1 MTQSTSTLPYSISE
15 LNMSEVGN
23 YNTLR
28 VTVEGFWS
36 DVVNISIRRIGY
48 DYKKPSEWVFSVSHS
63 SGGFSEDYD
72 NLQATI
78 NFGLANIAAA
88 EYCRE
93 LEKRVNEIEEA
104 YVRNI
109 AAAIAA
115 ADEQNRIREEKLKT
129 DPEIGDVIAKAN
141 IKQMMAEFAE
151 NKSPVITVSYRA
163 NPDSTTVTIKPF
175 YQRNGSLRFSV
186 NGSTFTRKE
195 ATDFLSS
202 MSRASLTYSTTV

>member
-1 MTQSTSTLPYSISE
+1 MTQTTSTLPYNIPE

-48 DYKKPSEWVFSVSHS
+48 DYKKPSEWTFSVSHS

-93 LEKRVNEIEEA
+93 LKKRVNEIEEA

-115 ADEQNRIREEKLKT
+115 ADEQNRIREEKLKA

-141 IKQMMAEFAE
+141 IKQMMTDFAE
-151 NKSPVITVSYRA
+151 NKTPVITVSRRI
-163 NPDSTTVTIKPF
+163 NPESKLTIKPF

-202 MSRASLTYSTTV
+202 MSRASLTYTATV